1 MSNKKPRTAITPTRE
16 DNFPEWYQQVI
27 KAADMA
33 ENSPVRG
40 CMIVKPYGWA
50 VWEEMQRIFDG
61 WLKDYGVQNASFPL
75 LIPLEFM
82 NREAEHVEGFAT
94 ECAVVTHHR
103 LEKDEDGKL
112 VPAGKLEEP
121 YIVRPTSETIIGDSM
136 ARWIQSYRDLPMK
149 LNQWG
154 NVMRWEMRTRMF
166 LRTSEFFWH
175 EGHNAFEDHDGATED
190 CLHVLK
196 LYEKFFTEVMA
207 FDGFMGIKTP
217 DERFPGA
224 NETYAFEAMMQD
236 GKALQAATTHD
247 LGTTFSK
254 GCGIKYQDR
263 DGNEQ
268 LCHTTSWAFS
278 TRAIG
283 GMIMIHGD
291 DDGMVMPPRLAPKQ
305 VVVLPMTKDDGT
317 AEQVMAFAQKVAA
330 DLKRQGIRV
339 LLDDRE
345 MRTPDKMW
353 DAIKKG
359 IPLRVEIGAREME
372 AEQVTTVR
380 RDIGRDSKQTISAE
394 QFSGDAQGM
403 LDQIHDDMLARS
415 RKFRDKNTHDG
426 QSVADIE
433 VFFAAEKI
441 GFIKVPVAVLED
453 GALEAVMKKYSLST
467 RNMPFSD
474 DGTVLIA
481 KAY

>member
-1 MSNKKPRTAITPTRE
+1 
-16 DNFPEWYQQVI
+16 
-27 KAADMA
+27 
-33 ENSPVRG
+33 
-40 CMIVKPYGWA
+40 
-50 VWEEMQRIFDG
+50 
-61 WLKDYGVQNASFPL
+61 
-75 LIPLEFM
+75 
-82 NREAEHVEGFAT
+82 
-94 ECAVVTHHR
+94 
-103 LEKDEDGKL
+103 
-112 VPAGKLEEP
+112 
-121 YIVRPTSETIIGDSM
+121 
-136 ARWIQSYRDLPMK
+136 
-149 LNQWG
+149 
-154 NVMRWEMRTRMF
+154 
-166 LRTSEFFWH
+166 
-175 EGHNAFEDHDGATED
+175 
-190 CLHVLK
+190 
-196 LYEKFFTEVMA
+196 
-207 FDGFMGIKTP
+207 
-217 DERFPGA
+217 
-224 NETYAFEAMMQD
+224 MMQD